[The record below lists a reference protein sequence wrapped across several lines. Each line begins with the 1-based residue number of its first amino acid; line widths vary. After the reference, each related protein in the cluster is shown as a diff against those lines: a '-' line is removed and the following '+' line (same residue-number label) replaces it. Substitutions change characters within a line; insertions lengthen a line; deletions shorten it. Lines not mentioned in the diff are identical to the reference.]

1 MASHLTVISPAAT
14 HSFAAQL
21 GAAPQAATAGSDA
34 LALFAALLGN
44 TAPEIAAPTGQV
56 TLDSAIGNVFAL
68 GLETGAG
75 EPEAEAQTDITVDPV
90 AAPVMAPN
98 PAPVLNLVEALGT
111 LKASLDAGRPLDPD
125 LLKQVDTALT
135 GLADA
140 LGLDLATLPVPEDFA
155 VLLETGAEDTG
166 LAGALT
172 QLLAPLAQSIAVAS
186 KADDAASISGE
197 AAALAKLKQV
207 GDKLGA
213 MLAAL
218 DADAVPDEKLAAIG
232 MPPGQP
238 PSAEIN
244 EALARVAAG
253 LAKTEVPQ
261 EPELALPALK
271 LTEPVLAGKTAES
284 AEAPAPAAK
293 LSDPVDAAPKPDAK
307 PDQPADSA
315 PRDRVEARREPANP
329 QAFIAPTAN
338 EPAPVDPQASQQPA
352 TPRIDSAA
360 TTRVVTQP
368 GYQTS
373 QQQLNLPQIAFE
385 MARQVEGGN
394 TRFQIRLDP
403 PELGRIDVRLEI
415 DNAGSVSARLTVEK
429 AETLDLMQRDQR
441 GLERALQQ
449 AGVDAGKTNLEF
461 SLKQNPFAGQP
472 GMGDGQKGQNAGH
485 GTANDNGKP
494 VDETPEPTPT
504 VNLYRGTLQARG
516 VNIIA

>member
-1 MASHLTVISPAAT
+1 MASHLTVISPAAS
-14 HSFAAQL
+14 HAFSVL
-21 GAAPQAATAGSDA
+21 PGAAPQAATSGSDA
-34 LALFAALLGN
+34 LGLFAALLGN
-44 TAPEIAAPTGQV
+44 TAPETAVPTGQV

-75 EPEAEAQTDITVDPV
+75 EPEAEAQTDVTADPV
-90 AAPVMAPN
+90 AAPVIAAN
-98 PAPVLNLVEALGT
+98 PAPVIDLVEALRT
-111 LKASLDAGRPLDPD
+111 LKASLDAGQPLDPD

-140 LGLDLATLPVPEDFA
+140 LGLDLATLPFPEDFTA
-155 VLLETGAEDTG
+155 LLETGAEDTG

-186 KADDAASISGE
+186 KADDAASITGE
-197 AAALAKLKQV
+197 ADALAKLKQV

-218 DADAVPDEKLAAIG
+218 EADAIPDEKLAAIG
-232 MPPGQP
+232 MPLGQP
-238 PSAEIN
+238 PSAEI
-244 EALARVAAG
+244 EQALARFAAG
-253 LAKTEVPQ
+253 LANTEVPQ

-271 LTEPVLAGKTAES
+271 LTEPVLAGKTAE
-284 AEAPAPAAK
+284 APEAHAPAAK
-293 LSDPVDAAPKPDAK
+293 LSDKVEAAPK

-315 PRDRVEARREPANP
+315 PRDRFEARREPANP

-338 EPAPVDPQASQQPA
+338 EPATVDPQASQQPA

-485 GTANDNGKP
+485 GTTNDNGKP
-494 VDETPEPTPT
+494 ADEAPEPTPT
-504 VNLYRGTLQARG
+504 VNLYRGTLLARG